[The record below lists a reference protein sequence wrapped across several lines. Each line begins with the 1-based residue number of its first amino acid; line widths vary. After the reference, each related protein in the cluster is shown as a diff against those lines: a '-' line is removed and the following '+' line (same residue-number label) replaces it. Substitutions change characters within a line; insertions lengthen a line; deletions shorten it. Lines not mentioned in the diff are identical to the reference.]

1 MVQVFEQ
8 APDRALR
15 PFIQRFLIVEFPSLH
30 CDAHLPDTSPVA
42 AFSFRGQCRID
53 RHRWAPP
60 VAFARLR
67 DTLHVHEHCSEHAL
81 LLATFTPDGAAAF
94 LPPSLHT

>member
-15 PFIQRFLIVEFPSLH
+15 PFIQRFLVVEFPSFH

-42 AFSFRGQCRID
+42 ATISAGLPAARQTHSSAELGRNKTPNSSNRRGIPAIR
-53 RHRWAPP
+53 
-60 VAFARLR
+60 
-67 DTLHVHEHCSEHAL
+67 
-81 LLATFTPDGAAAF
+81 
-94 LPPSLHT
+94 